1 MKTEKWKKNEDVR
14 SVYWA
19 VRTAYM
25 HADMQISLSEWV
37 KERCSD
43 RVSKTSPHTYPHK
56 FIYSAF
62 KDTRSRAALQCR
74 IRTYVNVCVRVRVS
88 VRAQFSWERSQYPKN
103 CCLNQSGLHLFGFN
117 LLSPNFYELKSKEF
131 FLHWNIS
138 SGFTFFFAFIQF
150 IFFKITFI

>member
-14 SVYWA
+14 SVYWV

-37 KERCSD
+37 KERCGD

-74 IRTYVNVCVRVRVS
+74 TRTYVNICVRVS
-88 VRAQFSWERSQYPKN
+88 VRAQFSWEWSQYPKN
-103 CCLNQSGLHLFGFN
+103 GCLNQIRLHLFGFT
-117 LLSPNFYELKSKEF
+117 PNFYELKSKEF
-131 FLHWNIS
+131 FFPWNIS
-138 SGFTFFFAFIQF
+138 SRFAFFFAFI
-150 IFFKITFI
+150 